1 MPSVETFYLIDF
13 ENVHEDGLSGSA
25 NLGSHD
31 HIYLFYTKNAPKI
44 SIKELAGLHS
54 ANLSTQE
61 IPNGNQS
68 LDMHLVSYLGYLI
81 GTNINNKCKY
91 VIISKDTDYDNIIS
105 FWKNKSGSE
114 ITRRSEIAP
123 PKPAKA
129 AVTPKSAGKADK
141 ETKTPNASKK
151 KTQLNTEIQRAL
163 SSAGYGQTTISKTA
177 SLVVKHYGEE
187 NFADN
192 IHNELKNTYHD
203 CAKIYEIITPV
214 LAQYSITP
222 TKSTN
227 TTTLINS
234 KVQKLLSTAG
244 FSNDIIN
251 PIASLVSK
259 HHKEKNG
266 KQTVY
271 RSIVAKYGQKRGLNI
286 YNHIKNSF

>member
-31 HIYLFYTKNAPKI
+31 HIYLFYTKNVPKI

-54 ANLSTQE
+54 ANLSTLE

-81 GTNINNKCKY
+81 GTNTNNKCKY
-91 VIISKDTDYDNIIS
+91 VIISKDTDYDNIVS
-105 FWKNKSGSE
+105 FWKSKSGSD
-114 ITRRSEIAP
+114 ITRQNEIAP
-123 PKPAKA
+123 PKPA
-129 AVTPKSAGKADK
+129 
-141 ETKTPNASKK
+141 
-151 KTQLNTEIQRAL
+151 
-163 SSAGYGQTTISKTA
+163 
-177 SLVVKHYGEE
+177 
-187 NFADN
+187 
-192 IHNELKNTYHD
+192 
-203 CAKIYEIITPV
+203 
-214 LAQYSITP
+214 
-222 TKSTN
+222 KSTN

-234 KVQKLLSTAG
+234 KVQKLLSSAG

-259 HHKEKNG
+259 HHREKNG